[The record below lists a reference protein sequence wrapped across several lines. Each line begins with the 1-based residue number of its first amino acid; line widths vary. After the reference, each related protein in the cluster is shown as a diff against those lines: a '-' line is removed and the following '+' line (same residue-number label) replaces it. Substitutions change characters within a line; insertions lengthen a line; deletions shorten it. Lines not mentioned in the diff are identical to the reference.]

1 MTDKG
6 LVLSKRKNKYKDS
19 TASCWIAVV
28 QEPGRKDL
36 FPAFVK
42 SLSHEVLLGQKE
54 VVVLPKLK
62 MIRGGN
68 LIVKIN

>member
-6 LVLSKRKNKYKDS
+6 WHCQSVKNQYKDS
-19 TASCWIAVV
+19 TASCWIVVV
-28 QEPGRKDL
+28 QQPGRKDL

-42 SLSHEVLLGQKE
+42 SLPREELLGQKE

-62 MIRGGN
+62 MIRSAN